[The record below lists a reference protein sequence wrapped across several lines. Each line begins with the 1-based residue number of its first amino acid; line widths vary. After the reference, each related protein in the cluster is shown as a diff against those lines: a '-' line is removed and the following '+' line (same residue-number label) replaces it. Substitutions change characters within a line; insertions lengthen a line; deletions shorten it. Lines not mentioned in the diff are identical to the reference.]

1 MKARLFVLLAGATLA
16 ATSVNAQSTPDTQR
30 CPPGTA
36 NTFGVPDQTRAS
48 QDACQKAID
57 LFQYLAPQLGVSIT
71 GGNAT
76 LGQGGTLGG
85 LGHFSVGLRV
95 NAVQGSLPQ
104 INAVTPVVTGATSSR
119 YETKD
124 QIIGLPTAD
133 LAIGLFK
140 GIPLALTNVGG
151 VDLLVSAAYLPEF
164 DGQGVSVRVPSGS
177 LKLGFGARVGLL
189 QESLIVPGVSVT
201 YLRRDLPTTDI
212 IATTGSDTLYV
223 GDLSLKTNAWRV
235 VASKSL
241 LFLGVAVGAGQDRYE
256 SSADIRASVAPRPPL
271 TTSRFTAAPASPISQ
286 TITRTNIF
294 ADLTLNLLIF
304 KLTGEIGQV
313 SGGEINT
320 FNTFNGKQAADSRIY
335 GSIGARFG
343 F

>member
-1 MKARLFVLLAGATLA
+1 LFVLFAAAALAT
-16 ATSVNAQSTPDTQR
+16 TSVHAQTVDTQR

-36 NTFGVPDQTRAS
+36 NAFGVPDQTRAA

-57 LFQYLAPQLGVSIT
+57 LFAYLAPQLGISIT

-76 LGQGGTLGG
+76 LGQGSTLGG
-85 LGHFSVGLRV
+85 LGHFSAGLRV
-95 NAVQGSLPQ
+95 NVVAGSLPQ
-104 INAVTPVVTGATSSR
+104 IDDAPPVVTGATSTR
-119 YETKD
+119 YETAN

-140 GIPLALTNVGG
+140 GIPLPLTNVGG

-164 DGQGVSVRVPSGS
+164 DGEGVSIRVPSGS
-177 LKLGFGARVGLL
+177 LKLGFGARVGVL
-189 QESLIVPGVSVT
+189 QESLLVPGVAVT
-201 YLRRDLPTTDI
+201 YLRRELPTTNI
-212 IATTGSDTLYV
+212 TATTGSDRLEV
-223 GDLSLKTNAWRV
+223 GNFTMKTDAWRV

-241 LFLGVAVGAGQDRYE
+241 LFLGVALGAGQDKY
-256 SSADIRASVAPRPPL
+256 SSSTEISAHVAARTVPQSPE
-271 TTSRFTAAPASPISQ
+271 ANIGPISLSQ
-286 TITRTNIF
+286 SLTRTNVF
-294 ADLTLNLLIF
+294 ANLSMNLLLL

-313 SGGEINT
+313 SGGEIST
-320 FNTFNGKQAADSRIY
+320 YNTFNGKQPADSRVY

>member
-1 MKARLFVLLAGATLA
+1 MKARLFVIVAGSFLSA
-16 ATSVNAQSTPDTQR
+16 ASLQAQGAIDTGR

-36 NTFGVPDQTRAS
+36 SGLGIPDQTRAS

-57 LFQYLAPQLGVSIT
+57 LFQYLVPQLGISIT

-76 LGQGGTLGG
+76 LGQGSTLGG
-85 LGHFSVGLRV
+85 LGHFSVGIRV

-104 INAVTPVVTGATSSR
+104 VNDVTPSVQGAVSSQ
-119 YETKD
+119 YETED

-164 DGQGVSVRVPSGS
+164 DGEGVSIRVPDGS

-189 QESLIVPGVSVT
+189 QESLIVPGISAT
-201 YLRRDLPTTDI
+201 YLRRDLPTTTI
-212 IATTGSDTLYV
+212 TAATGSDSLYV
-223 GDLSLKTNAWRV
+223 GDLSVKTDAWRV

-241 LFLGVAVGAGQDRYE
+241 LFLGIAVGGGQDRYK
-256 SSADIRASVAPRPPL
+256 SSADVRASVAPRPPF
-271 TTSRFTAAPASPISQ
+271 TTTRYTAAPTSAIEQ
-286 TITRTNIF
+286 TLTRTNVF
-294 ADLTLNLLIF
+294 ANLSLNLLLL

-313 SGGEINT
+313 SGGEIST

>member
-1 MKARLFVLLAGATLA
+1 MLA
-16 ATSVNAQSTPDTQR
+16 AVIGAATPVGAQQDRTR
-30 CPPGTA
+30 CPDGNVGA
-36 NTFGVPDQTRAS
+36 AFPDQTRAS

-57 LFQYLAPQLGVSIT
+57 LFQYMAPQLGVSIT

-85 LGHFSVGLRV
+85 LGHFSLGLRV
-95 NAVQGSLPQ
+95 NAVAGSLPQ
-104 INAVTPVVTGATSSR
+104 IQDVAPSVTGAVSTQ
-119 YETKD
+119 YETKN

-133 LAIGLFK
+133 LAVGLFK

-164 DGQGVSVRVPSGS
+164 DGDGVSVKVPSGS
-177 LKLGFGARVGLL
+177 LKIGYGARVGVL
-189 QESLIVPGVSVT
+189 QESLLVPGVSVT
-201 YLRRDLPTTDI
+201 YLRRDLPVTN
-212 IATTGSDTLYV
+212 IAATSANDSLYV
-223 GDLSLKTNAWRV
+223 NDLTVKTDAWRV

-241 LFLGVAVGAGQDRYE
+241 LMFGIAVGAGQDTYE
-256 SSADIRASVAPRPPL
+256 SSAEIRASVAPRPPF
-271 TTSRFTAAPASPISQ
+271 TTTRFTAAPTSPISQ
-286 TITRTNIF
+286 KITRTNVF
-294 ADLTLNLLIF
+294 ADLTVNLLIL

-313 SGGEINT
+313 SGGEIST
-320 FNTFNGKQAADSRIY
+320 FNTFEGKQPADSRVY

>member
-1 MKARLFVLLAGATLA
+1 MKARLFVILAGAVLA
-16 ATSVNAQSTPDTQR
+16 SSSVHAQDTDR
-30 CPPGTA
+30 CPSGTA
-36 NTFGVPDQTRAS
+36 NSFGVPDQTMAA

-57 LFQYLAPQLGVSIT
+57 LFQYMAPQLGVAIT

-85 LGHFSVGLRV
+85 LGHFSIGLRI

-104 INAVTPVVTGATSSR
+104 VNDANVRPSVQGAEDDQ
-119 YETKD
+119 YETKN

-164 DGQGVSVRVPSGS
+164 DGDGVSIRVPDGS
-177 LKLGFGARVGLL
+177 LKLGFGARLGLL

-201 YLRRDLPTTDI
+201 YLRRDLPTTNI
-212 IATTGSDTLYV
+212 VATTGGDNLTIS
-223 GDLSLKTNAWRV
+223 DLSVKTDAWRV

-241 LFLGVAVGAGQDRYE
+241 IFFGVAVGGGQDRYK
-256 SSADIRASVAPRPPL
+256 SSTDISAHVAARTVPP
-271 TTSRFTAAPASPISQ
+271 SPEANMGPVSLEQ
-286 TITRTNIF
+286 SLTRTNMF
-294 ADLTLNLLIF
+294 ANLSVNLLLL

-313 SGGEINT
+313 SGGEIST

>member
-1 MKARLFVLLAGATLA
+1 MKARLFVLLAAATLA
-16 ATSVNAQSTPDTQR
+16 VNSVEAQNVDTQR

-36 NTFGVPDQTRAS
+36 SALGVPDQTRAS

-57 LFQYLAPQLGVSIT
+57 LFQYLAPQLGISIT

-85 LGHFSVGLRV
+85 LGHFTVGLRL

-104 INAVTPVVTGATSSR
+104 VNGVTPVVTGATSSR
-119 YETKD
+119 YGTSD

-189 QESLIVPGVSVT
+189 QESLIVPGVAVT
-201 YLRRDLPTTDI
+201 YLRRDLPTTNI
-212 IATTGSDTLYV
+212 TAATGGDTLYV
-223 GDLSLKTNAWRV
+223 SDLSLKTNAWRV

-241 LFLGVAVGAGQDRYE
+241 LFLGVAVGAGQDTYE

-271 TTSRFTAAPASPISQ
+271 TSSRFTAAPTSPITQ
-286 TITRTNIF
+286 KLTRTNIF

-313 SGGEINT
+313 SGGEISTYNT
-320 FNTFNGKQAADSRIY
+320 FDGKQAADSRVY

>member
-1 MKARLFVLLAGATLA
+1 MKARLFVLIAGVAFAVAPAGAQQDRA
-16 ATSVNAQSTPDTQR
+16 R
-30 CPPGTA
+30 CPDGNVGA
-36 NTFGVPDQTRAS
+36 AIPDQTRAT
-48 QDACQKAID
+48 QDACQKTID
-57 LFQYLAPQLGVSIT
+57 LFQYMAPQLGISIT

-95 NAVQGSLPQ
+95 NAVQGSLPR
-104 INAVTPVVTGATSSR
+104 ITDVTPVVTGATSSR
-119 YETKD
+119 YETRD

-140 GIPLALTNVGG
+140 GIPLPLTNVGG

-164 DGQGVSVRVPSGS
+164 NGSGVEVKVPDGS
-177 LKLGFGARVGLL
+177 LKLGFGARVGVL
-189 QESLIVPGVSVT
+189 QESLLVPGLSVT
-201 YLRRDLPTTDI
+201 YLRRDLPTTNI
-212 IATTGSDTLYV
+212 TATTGNDTLYV
-223 GDLSLKTNAWRV
+223 RDLSLKTDAWRV

-241 LFLGVAVGAGQDRYE
+241 LMFGVAVGAGQDRYE
-256 SSADIRASVAPRPPL
+256 SSADVRAHVAARTVPPIP
-271 TTSRFTAAPASPISQ
+271 AADAQPTSPIKQSL
-286 TITRTNIF
+286 TRTNVF

-304 KLTGEIGQV
+304 KITGEIGQV
-313 SGGEINT
+313 SGGDIST
-320 FNTFNGKQAADSRIY
+320 FNTFNGKQAADSRVY

>member
-1 MKARLFVLLAGATLA
+1 MKVRLFALLAVATLA
-16 ATSVNAQSTPDTQR
+16 ATSVQAQGIDAQR

-36 NTFGVPDQTRAS
+36 NPFPDQTRAS

-85 LGHFSVGLRV
+85 LGHFSAGLRL
-95 NAVQGSLPQ
+95 NAVAGSLPQ
-104 INAVTPVVTGATSSR
+104 IDNVTPAVTGAVSTQ

-140 GIPLALTNVGG
+140 GIPLPLTNVGG

-164 DGQGVSVRVPSGS
+164 DGEGVSVRVPSGS
-177 LKLGFGARVGLL
+177 LKLGFGARVGVL
-189 QESLIVPGVSVT
+189 QESLLVPGVSVT
-201 YLRRDLPTTDI
+201 YLRRDLPTTNI
-212 IATTGSDTLYV
+212 TATSGSDSLYV
-223 GDLSLKTNAWRV
+223 GDLSVKTNAWRV
-235 VASKSL
+235 VASKHL

-256 SSADIRASVAPRPPL
+256 SSADIAASVGPRPPA
-271 TTSRFTAAPASPISQ
+271 TTTRFRAAPTSPIGQ
-286 TITRTNIF
+286 TLTRTNIF
-294 ADLTLNLLIF
+294 ADLTVNLLIL

-313 SGGEINT
+313 SGGEISTYNT
-320 FNTFNGKQAADSRIY
+320 FSGKQAADSRIY
-335 GSIGARFG
+335 GSIGGRFG

>member
-1 MKARLFVLLAGATLA
+1 MKARLFFILAGTVLASSSLA
-16 ATSVNAQSTPDTQR
+16 AQGSIDTSR

-36 NTFGVPDQTRAS
+36 SGLGIPDQTRAS

-57 LFQYLAPQLGVSIT
+57 LFQYLAPQLGISIT

-104 INAVTPVVTGATSSR
+104 VDAVTPSVQGAVSTR
-119 YETKD
+119 YETND

-164 DGQGVSVRVPSGS
+164 DGEGVSVRVPSGS
-177 LKLGFGARVGLL
+177 LKLGFGARVGVL
-189 QESLIVPGVSVT
+189 QESLIVPGISVT
-201 YLRRDLPTTDI
+201 FLRRDLPTTNI
-212 IATTGSDTLYV
+212 IATTGGDSLYV
-223 GDLSLKTNAWRV
+223 GDLSVKTDAWRV

-241 LFLGVAVGAGQDRYE
+241 LFLGLAVGAGQDRYK
-256 SSADIRASVAPRPPL
+256 SSADIRASVGPRPPF
-271 TTSRFTAAPASPISQ
+271 TTTRYTAAPTSPIEQ
-286 TITRTNIF
+286 TLTRTNIF

-313 SGGEINT
+313 SGGEIST
-320 FNTFNGKQAADSRIY
+320 YNTFNGKQAADSRVY

>member
-1 MKARLFVLLAGATLA
+1 MKVRLFALLAGATLA
-16 ATSVNAQSTPDTQR
+16 ATSLQAQDLQR
-30 CPPGTA
+30 CPSGTA
-36 NTFGVPDQTRAS
+36 NPFPDQTRAS

-57 LFQYLAPQLGVSIT
+57 LFHYMAPQLGVSIT

-95 NAVQGSLPQ
+95 NAVAGSLPQ
-104 INAVTPVVTGATSSR
+104 VQEVAPSVQGAVSTQ
-119 YETKD
+119 YETED

-140 GIPLALTNVGG
+140 GIPLPLTNVGG

-164 DGQGVSVRVPSGS
+164 DGEGVSIRVPSGS
-177 LKLGFGARVGLL
+177 LKLGFGARVGVL
-189 QESLIVPGVSVT
+189 QESLLVPGVSFT
-201 YLRRDLPTTDI
+201 YLRRDLPTTNI
-212 IATTGSDTLYV
+212 VATTGGDSLYV
-223 GDLSLKTNAWRV
+223 NDLSLKTNAWRV
-235 VASKSL
+235 VASKHL

-256 SSADIRASVAPRPPL
+256 SSADIEASVAPRVGL
-271 TTSRFTAAPASPISQ
+271 TTTRFRAAPTSPIVQ
-286 TITRTNIF
+286 ELTRTNIF

-313 SGGEINT
+313 SGGEIST
-320 FNTFNGKQAADSRIY
+320 FNTFSGKQAADSRVY